1 MRALMAPPV
10 DIINVIPFLEA
21 SQVPQSPTYCHWEHG
36 MVLHSLSWE
45 HGNNLTL
52 VVEKHFSLFFD
63 TRKTFLK
70 EQTKFHDLCSMT
82 Q

>member
-1 MRALMAPPV
+1 MATPM
-10 DIINVIPFLEA
+10 DIINIIPFLET
-21 SQVPQSPTYCHWEHG
+21 SEVPQSPTYCHWEHG

-45 HGNNLTL
+45 RGNNLTL
-52 VVEKHFSLFFD
+52 VVEKPFSFSFFY
-63 TRKTFLK
+63 TRKNFLK